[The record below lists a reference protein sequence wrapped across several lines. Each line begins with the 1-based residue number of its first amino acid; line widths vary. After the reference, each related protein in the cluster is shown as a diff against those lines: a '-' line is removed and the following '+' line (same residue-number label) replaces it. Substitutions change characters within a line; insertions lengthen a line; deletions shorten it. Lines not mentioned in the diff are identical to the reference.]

1 MATID
6 VHSHVLP
13 DIYLEALR
21 KAGITNIDGFPTPDW
36 SVEDHLK
43 MMDSH
48 NIQACV
54 LSLSSPGLEFAEPGL
69 AAELARTINILF
81 SEIILDN
88 PARFGAFAL
97 LPLPNV
103 EASLQEINYA
113 LDVLKLDGV
122 GLFTN
127 YGGAYLGDARFAPV
141 LDELH
146 LRRAVAF
153 VHPTTPAD
161 SERLTLGY
169 PAPMLEYPFD
179 TTRMAVSLLDTDT
192 IERCS
197 HVRFIFSHGG
207 GALPLLEPRIGPLMV
222 AKNGG
227 NKLSALINIMRVERQ
242 VKSCFF
248 DLTAATSPSYLAAL
262 KETHDSSKLL
272 MGFDFPFMPPVSIG
286 RAKDGVSEFEGF
298 DEKEKFAIDQ
308 TNAKDLFPRLATA
321 IEQASQFAA
330 DR

>member
-1 MATID
+1 MSTID

-13 DIYLEALR
+13 DIYLEALQ
-21 KAGITNIDGFPTPDW
+21 KAGVTNIDGFPTPDW
-36 SVEDHLK
+36 SLEAHLK

-48 NIQACV
+48 DIQACV
-54 LSLSSPGLEFAEPGL
+54 LSLSSPGLEFAEPDL
-69 AAELARTINILF
+69 AAELARKINILF
-81 SEIILDN
+81 SEIIHDN

-97 LPLPNV
+97 LPLPDV
-103 EASLQEINYA
+103 EASLEELAYA

-127 YGGAYLGDARFAPV
+127 YEGAYLGDPRFAPI

-146 LRRAVAF
+146 RRRAVAF
-153 VHPTTPAD
+153 VHPTKPAGSD
-161 SERLTLGY
+161 KLTLGY

-179 TTRMAVSLLDTDT
+179 TTRMMLSLLDTDT

-197 HVRFIFSHGG
+197 HVRFILCHGG
-207 GALPLLEPRIGPLMV
+207 GALPLLVPRIGPLML
-222 AKNGG
+222 AKKGG

-242 VKSCFF
+242 VRSCFF
-248 DLTAATSPSYLAAL
+248 DLTAATSPAYLASL

-272 MGFDFPFMPPVSIG
+272 MGFDFPFMPPGVIG

-298 DEKEKFAIDQ
+298 SDREKSAIDQ
-308 TNAKDLFPRLATA
+308 GNAEALFPRLTKA
-321 IEQASQFAA
+321 IERATTAN
-330 DR
+330 R